1 MSHPA
6 PVRPTVRAD
15 LHVHSVFS
23 DGRHTPEQ
31 LCALARGAGLTHM
44 ALCDHDTLSGL
55 TPMQEA
61 VVALNESMAQ
71 AGEHPLTLLPGVELS
86 TGDTGKIHILGYGV
100 GTGQAGLKEVLAE
113 SEKRRL
119 ERFQA
124 TLERLGELGIQIPRE
139 LLPESLEGPLG
150 RAHVARILVKM
161 GAVRS
166 IGEAFGRYLAE
177 GRPACVP
184 YRHMTTPEAVG
195 LLRQVGA
202 VPVLAHPCRMNL
214 SQPALFALVESFQ
227 EGGLQGLEVY
237 HPSAPGEQIPALDA
251 FARRR
256 GLLVTGGSD
265 FHGDQRADELGR
277 LPGDWRNQREDVA
290 ALMARMT

>member
-6 PVRPTVRAD
+6 PDLPPVRAD

-23 DGRHTPEQ
+23 DGRHTPAQ
-31 LCALARGAGLTHM
+31 LCDLAHGAGLTHV

-55 TPMQEA
+55 NPMQEA
-61 VVALNESMAQ
+61 VDALGESLVQ
-71 AGEHPLTLLPGVELS
+71 AGEAPMTLLPGVELS
-86 TGDTGKIHILGYGV
+86 TGDTGKLHILGYGV
-100 GTGQAGLKEVLAE
+100 GAGQAKLKEVLAE
-113 SEKRRL
+113 SGKRRL

-124 TLERLGELGIQIPRE
+124 TLRRLRELGIQIPPE

-166 IGEAFGRYLAE
+166 MGEAFGRYLAE
-177 GRPACVP
+177 GRPAFVP
-184 YRHMTTPEAVG
+184 YRHMTTLEAVD
-195 LLRQVGA
+195 LLLKAGA

-277 LPGDWRNQREDVA
+277 LPGDWQTQREDVA
-290 ALMARMT
+290 ALMARMP